1 MHASPPATSTF
12 PLCRRVAVCAVR
24 PLFILPVGRNPE
36 ATMVTLAIAFF
47 VASWTL
53 VATTWN
59 NPVVVFGA
67 VYWPLAV
74 MAPPAA
80 PSCTL
85 HVTFAFKEVFTLAL
99 KSRTPSGP
107 NTLLDGEIDTT
118 SGVTVTV
125 AVCIWVLS
133 AWL

>member
-12 PLCRRVAVCAVR
+12 PLCRRGALCAVR

-47 VASWTL
+47 VSSWTL

-59 NPVVVFGA
+59 NPPVTFGA
-67 VYWPLAV
+67 VYKPLGGIV
-74 MAPPAA
+74 PPPA

-85 HVTFAFKEVFTLAL
+85 QVTLPFSHWLRDAVE
-99 KSRTPSGP
+99 SR
-107 NTLLDGEIDTT
+107 
-118 SGVTVTV
+118 
-125 AVCIWVLS
+125 
-133 AWL
+133 